1 MSSGKTGNLSHPSAQ
16 AVYRVH
22 TYIVEGIALATR
34 VILVRHGISTYN
46 VLGKVQGHCD
56 ESTLTDEGREGAR
69 RVGLAL
75 QGIRLN
81 AAYSS
86 PLKRAR
92 ETAEMILSASAQSPD
107 QLPRLQ
113 FRDDLKEINLTDW
126 EGMSFDE
133 VKRQFPEKYKVWRD
147 RPHELQM
154 QRSTPDGLLPFY
166 PVPALYEQARQFW
179 QAVLSA
185 HSEETILL
193 VAHSGINRALIC
205 TAVGL
210 EATDYPAF
218 GQMNCAINVL
228 NFSGDF
234 GQPVQLESVNLTA
247 HLDIPLPT
255 QREGQTGPRLLLV
268 RHGET
273 DWNREKRF
281 QGQIDV
287 PLNERGRHQ
296 SEKAAAFLQDV
307 LIDRAVTS
315 PMLRPKETAE
325 IILKSHPKISLE
337 MDDRL
342 CEISHGLWEGK
353 LEEEIQDVYAD
364 ELAAWKDAPETV
376 QMPAG
381 ENLQQVWERAIAAWE
396 SIVATAPTDRPTTT
410 LVVAHDATNKA
421 ILCHLINRG
430 ARHFWTFKQGNC
442 AVTVID
448 YPKGCGS
455 TPIIQA
461 LNITTHLDSGVLD
474 RTAAGAL

>member
-1 MSSGKTGNLSHPSAQ
+1 MLLFGRSLPIRDRFTPRFISRFTPIFL
-16 AVYRVH
+16 
-22 TYIVEGIALATR
+22 EGIALATR

-75 QGIRLN
+75 QGIRFN

-86 PLKRAR
+86 PLKRAKS
-92 ETAEMILSASAQSPD
+92 TAEIILSTVDHP
-107 QLPRLQ
+107 PVLQ
-113 FRDDLKEINLTDW
+113 FTDDLKEINLSDW
-126 EGMSFDE
+126 EGMAFDE
-133 VKRQFPEKYKVWRD
+133 VKQQFPDAHRLWRD

-154 QRSTPDGLLPFY
+154 QRSTPDGLQPFY
-166 PVPALYEQARQFW
+166 PVPALYDQARQFW
-179 QAVLSA
+179 QTVLPA
-185 HSEETILL
+185 HEGETILL

-228 NFSGDF
+228 NFSGKL

-247 HLDIPLPT
+247 HLDKPLPT
-255 QREGQTGPRLLLV
+255 QRAGQTGPRLLLV

-273 DWNREKRF
+273 DWNRKKRF

-287 PLNERGRHQ
+287 PLNEQGRRQ
-296 SEKAAAFLQDV
+296 SEKAAAFLEHV
-307 LIDRAVTS
+307 TIDRAVSS

-325 IILKSHPKISLE
+325 IILQSRSHIPLE
-337 MDDRL
+337 LDERL

-381 ENLQQVWERAIAAWE
+381 ENLQQVWERAIAAWD

-410 LVVAHDATNKA
+410 LVVAHDAINKA
-421 ILCHLINRG
+421 ILCYLINRG
-430 ARHFWTFKQGNC
+430 ASHFWTFKQGNC

-448 YPKGCGS
+448 YPKGAGS
-455 TPIIQA
+455 TPVMQA